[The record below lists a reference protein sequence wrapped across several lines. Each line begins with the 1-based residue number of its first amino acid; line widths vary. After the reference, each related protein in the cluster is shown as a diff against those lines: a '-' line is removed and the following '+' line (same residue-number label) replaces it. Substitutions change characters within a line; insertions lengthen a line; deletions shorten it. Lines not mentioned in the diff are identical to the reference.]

1 MWFVRCIAWAT
12 PLAGICYLLSGFY
25 HRALVTVAFGLL
37 GMQPSPDALSHV
49 DLSAANV
56 LGMYAAMCLA
66 SLRAPRPR
74 RVWAL
79 VLGLAILVTIELVSG
94 VTAMRAAMLESAQGG
109 WAPAV
114 ERTRDQMLELVR
126 WISVPVIWLV
136 MLGRWELR
144 DAFRLAPATR
154 PATTSRATPASRPS
168 QAPRG
173 QRRRP

>member
-12 PLAGICYLLSGFY
+12 PLAGFCYFLSGFY
-25 HRALVTVAFGLL
+25 HRALVTIAFGVL
-37 GMQPSPDALSHV
+37 GLAPSPEALSHV

-56 LGMYAAMCLA
+56 LGMYTAMCLA
-66 SLRAPRPR
+66 SLRAPRSR

-79 VLGLAILVTIELVSG
+79 VLGLAILVTIELASG

-114 ERTRDQMLELVR
+114 ERTRDQMIELVR
-126 WISVPVIWLV
+126 WISVPVVWLV

-144 DAFRLAPATR
+144 DAFRLPPVPRPIPAPG
-154 PATTSRATPASRPS
+154 TPSAPPPP

-173 QRRRP
+173 QRRRH

>member
-1 MWFVRCIAWAT
+1 MWFVRCLAWAT
-12 PLAGICYLLSGFY
+12 PLAGVCYFLSGFY

-37 GMQPSPDALSHV
+37 GLQPGPDALSNV

-79 VLGLAILVTIELVSG
+79 VLGLAILVTIELASG

-114 ERTRDQMLELVR
+114 DRTRDQMIELVR

-144 DAFRLAPATR
+144 DAFRLP
-154 PATTSRATPASRPS
+154 PASRPVTAPGATKTPRAP

-173 QRRRP
+173 PRRRH